1 MYFLLY
7 LPLHKR
13 QALSP
18 IEEKPIQQ
26 RESAF
31 SSKRNPPRMQSQK
44 EPPHDSPEKDRRA
57 RSSKG
62 ILLVISPTRNPLHMR
77 PRKKPPHMQPRKE
90 PPHMRLRKSSFIP
103 QPSKGTDAPAMQECT
118 SHPKNFD
125 TSSIK
130 IQPEIKLSY
139 YTKSK

>member
-1 MYFLLY
+1 MYFLLH

-18 IEEKPIQQ
+18 IEEKSHSAE
-26 RESAF
+26 RKRCAF
-31 SSKRNPPRMQSQK
+31 SSKRNPPRMQ
-44 EPPHDSPEKDRRA
+44 PHK
-57 RSSKG
+57 RS
-62 ILLVISPTRNPLHMR
+62 LHM
-77 PRKKPPHMQPRKE
+77 Q
-90 PPHMRLRKSSFIP
+90 LRKSSFVP
-103 QPSKGTDAPAMQECT
+103 QPSKGTDAPAIQECT

-130 IQPEIKLSY
+130 IQSEIKLSY